1 MVIFS
6 FLFSNY
12 TAVYQHLVLV
22 REPNSNS
29 LDDMGH
35 VASIYT
41 PARALPLQPLRHISQ
56 LDIPLFYL
64 FLVVSYYWL

>member
-1 MVIFS
+1 M
-6 FLFSNY
+6 
-12 TAVYQHLVLV
+12 LVAAA
-22 REPNSNS
+22 NSNS

-56 LDIPLFYL
+56 LDIPVLFIFGFKL
-64 FLVVSYYWL
+64 LLVDDFPFFL